1 MNPSGTSARDTNATS
16 MMPAMSVR
24 LFRLQGIKRI
34 SRGAVLGTQIL
45 PAKAKWCGVRDMLYC
60 A

>member
-1 MNPSGTSARDTNATS
+1 
-16 MMPAMSVR
+16 MMLAMRAR
-24 LFRLQGIKRI
+24 LFLLQGIKRI
-34 SRGAVLGTQIL
+34 SRGAILGAQIL